1 MSPMKNP
8 DLSNL
13 APALV
18 VTAEMDPLRD
28 EGEAY
33 GRKMNEAG
41 SKAEIWRIPGVPH
54 TVVHLDAIL
63 KGGQEFNERAVKALS
78 EVWGV
83 PITP

>member
-1 MSPMKNP
+1 MKSP
-8 DLSNL
+8 DLSGL

-33 GRKMNEAG
+33 GKRMIEAG

-54 TVVHLDAIL
+54 TVVHLDGIL
-63 KGGQEFNERAVKALS
+63 KGGQEFNQRALEALS
-78 EVWGV
+78 KVFEVSIS
-83 PITP
+83 P

>member
-1 MSPMKNP
+1 MKNP

-13 APALV
+13 APALI

-33 GRKMNEAG
+33 GRRMNEAG

-54 TVVHLDAIL
+54 TVVHLDGIL
-63 KGGQEFNERAVKALS
+63 EGGKKFNQRALEELSKAF
-78 EVWGV
+78 GV
-83 PITP
+83 PISP